1 MTDEREVEMVV
12 ESVRVHMLSD
22 RHVVILKETGRE
34 RYLPIWI
41 GRWEATAI
49 ASQLQGHVPDRP
61 MTHDLLATVLRETG
75 VTVERIVI
83 AALERDTFHA
93 RLVVVSGGV
102 SHDVDARPSDAIAL
116 ALRIGTPIFAMASV
130 LESASLGAPDA
141 GEGVADDT
149 PGTTTARSLP
159 SSQRGTPPSVP
170 RLEATGEP
178 IDPRKLELFRSF
190 VNSLGSEGEGKAG
203 KDASG

>member
-1 MTDEREVEMVV
+1 
-12 ESVRVHMLSD
+12 MLSD

-83 AALERDTFHA
+83 AALERETFHA

-149 PGTTTARSLP
+149 PGTTTARSRP
-159 SSQRGTPPSVP
+159 SSQRGAPPSVP